1 MSSLRNI
8 FVLSGS
14 SLMILMLLW
23 LTVSAPFVNASRQEK
38 AKQEKKMNTASPLAG
53 AEEEKVPSS
62 PTTVN
67 EYLHENE
74 ELQHPAPDI
83 TATYK
88 SHQSDL
94 YIAFHGELVSPPP
107 EA

>member
-1 MSSLRNI
+1 MSSLRHI
-8 FVLSGS
+8 FVLPAS

-53 AEEEKVPSS
+53 AEEEKAPSS
-62 PTTVN
+62 PTTAN

-74 ELQHPAPDI
+74 ELQHPAVHI
-83 TATYK
+83 TSAYK
-88 SHQSDL
+88 SHQPDL
-94 YIAFHGELVSPPP
+94 YLAFHGELVSPPP

>member
-1 MSSLRNI
+1 MSSLRKI
-8 FVLSGS
+8 FVLAGS

-23 LTVSAPFVNASRQEK
+23 LTVSAPFVNASRQER
-38 AKQEKKMNTASPLAG
+38 ARQEKKVNTASPLAG
-53 AEEEKVPSS
+53 SEEEKVPSS
-62 PTTVN
+62 SSVN

-74 ELQHPAPDI
+74 ELQHPAINI
-83 TATYK
+83 TAMYK
-88 SHQSDL
+88 SHQPGL